1 MPTVR
6 FYGKVL
12 PFNHAGQFTIPELSG
27 VNLEVNPG
35 VMVSYST
42 RVDQGLINVNCE
54 VDEFKDELIAEI
66 GKGAVDAARTA
77 VDLVAFASGWG
88 WVAQLEFA
96 QLPDG
101 RLIAFIFD
109 MQPLGTLCT
118 AFKIDFRL
126 PENLENFRTAYR
138 TAFKYPALSMA
149 LGDLIQSGTTW
160 HIGIQNCGRVID
172 ALRRLL
178 TPPDAPEDRAD
189 SWPLLRQ
196 AVKADRPYLDYIM
209 ERSKGPR
216 HGDRTPI
223 PGREVEECV
232 TRTWTVM
239 NRFLEY
245 MKRGSQPLPDAQ
257 FPELHG

>member
-1 MPTVR
+1 MPIVR

-12 PFNHAGQFTIPELSG
+12 PFNHAGQFAIPELTG
-27 VNLEVNPG
+27 IGLEVAPG
-35 VMVSYST
+35 VKVNYTT

-54 VDEFKDELIAEI
+54 VEEFKDELIAEI
-66 GKGAVDAARTA
+66 MKGAVDAARTA

-88 WVAQLEFA
+88 WIAQLEFA

-101 RLIAFIFD
+101 KLIPFIFD
-109 MQPLGTLCT
+109 LQPLGKLCT
-118 AFKIDFRL
+118 AYKIDFRI
-126 PENLENFRTAYR
+126 PENLENFRTVYR

-149 LGDLIQSGTTW
+149 LRDLIESGTTY

-178 TPPDAPEDRAD
+178 IPADGSQDRAD

-196 AVKADRPYLDYIM
+196 AVKADRSYLDYIM

-216 HGDRTPI
+216 HGDRAPI

-239 NRFLEY
+239 NRVLEY
-245 MKRGSQPLPDAQ
+245 VKGGCQPLPDAQ
-257 FPELHG
+257 FPELKG